1 MNIVLYEPEIPQNTG
16 NIART
21 CVVTNCSLHLI
32 KPLGFSIS
40 EKQVKRA
47 GLDYWEFLDINIY
60 ENYSDFLVKNP
71 LGNKYYFTTKAEK
84 TYVDVD
90 YQENDYLIFGPES
103 RGIPEDILVDNYE
116 ASMRIPMGDKFRS
129 LNLSNAVAIVTYEAL
144 RQLSFPNMSLK
155 GKISNS

>member
-1 MNIVLYEPEIPQNTG
+1 MNIVLFEPEIPQNTG

-47 GLDYWEFLDINIY
+47 GLDYWEFLDLQIY
-60 ENYSDFLVKNP
+60 EDYKDFMQKNL
-71 LGNKYYFTTKAEK
+71 LGNKYYFTTKAKK
-84 TYVDVD
+84 TYVDID
-90 YQENDYLIFGPES
+90 YQEDDYLIFGPES
-103 RGIPEDILVDNYE
+103 RGIPEEILIDNYD

-144 RQLSFPNMSLK
+144 RQLEFPNMSLT
-155 GKISNS
+155 GQLSNS

>member
-60 ENYSDFLVKNP
+60 
-71 LGNKYYFTTKAEK
+71 
-84 TYVDVD
+84 
-90 YQENDYLIFGPES
+90 
-103 RGIPEDILVDNYE
+103 
-116 ASMRIPMGDKFRS
+116 
-129 LNLSNAVAIVTYEAL
+129 
-144 RQLSFPNMSLK
+144 
-155 GKISNS
+155 